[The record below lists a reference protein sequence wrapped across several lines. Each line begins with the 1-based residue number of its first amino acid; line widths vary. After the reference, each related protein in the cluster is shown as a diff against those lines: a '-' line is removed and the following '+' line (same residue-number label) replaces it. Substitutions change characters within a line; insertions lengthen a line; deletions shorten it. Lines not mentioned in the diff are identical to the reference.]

1 MVCMYTT
8 VFTLLIFQNMFREPL
23 SVAISIGFVFAVA
36 VVVQFLMFAIMLRF
50 GAYMVALPIEHRFHT
65 NFLNIL
71 V

>member
-1 MVCMYTT
+1 
-8 VFTLLIFQNMFREPL
+8 MFREPL
-23 SVAISIGFVFAVA
+23 SVAIFIGFVFAVA
-36 VVVQFLMFAIMLRF
+36 VVVQVLMFAIMLRF